1 MTRDLTDLTIEIEGI
16 ADHLNMI
23 AYSISGNGLADVE
36 MTDSAVASQLWSIA
50 NHLDRINEDIERIDR
65 DETDAEAEAVALAN
79 GFVIAQTGDGEA
91 VALTDLV

>member
-50 NHLDRINEDIERIDR
+50 NHLDRINEDIERIDQ
-65 DETDAEAEAVALAN
+65 DEAEAEAVALAN

-91 VALTDLV
+91 VSLTDLV

>member
-1 MTRDLTDLTIEIEGI
+1 MTRDLTDLTIEIDGI

-50 NHLDRINEDIERIDR
+50 NHLDRINEDIERIDQ
-65 DETDAEAEAVALAN
+65 DEAEAEAVALAN

-91 VALTDLV
+91 VSLTDLV

>member
-1 MTRDLTDLTIEIEGI
+1 MKRDLQDLTIEIEGI

-50 NHLDRINEDIERIDR
+50 NHLDRINEDIEKIDQ
-65 DETDAEAEAVALAN
+65 DEAQAELEDYAVAN
-79 GFVIAQTGDGEA
+79 GFVVAQGKNGEP
-91 VALTDLV
+91 VLLKDLM

>member
-1 MTRDLTDLTIEIEGI
+1 MKRDLQDLTIELEGI

-50 NHLDRINEDIERIDR
+50 NHLDRINEDIERIDQ
-65 DETDAEAEAVALAN
+65 DEAEAEAVALAN
-79 GFVIAQTGDGEA
+79 GFVIAQTGDGEPTL
-91 VALTDLV
+91 LTDLV

>member
-50 NHLDRINEDIERIDR
+50 NHLDRINEDIERIDQ
-65 DETDAEAEAVALAN
+65 DEAEAEAVALAN
-79 GFVIAQTGDGEA
+79 GFVIAQTGDGESTL
-91 VALTDLV
+91 LTDLV

>member
-1 MTRDLTDLTIEIEGI
+1 MKRDLQDLTIEIEGI
-16 ADHLNMI
+16 ADHLSMI

-50 NHLDRINEDIERIDR
+50 NHLDRINEDIERIDQ
-65 DETDAEAEAVALAN
+65 DEAEAEAVALAN

-91 VALTDLV
+91 VSLTDLV